1 MNRILIMSVLLLFLN
16 ACTNGQNKEKDKIED
31 NKKAV
36 SDSLHTPKTNIKVN
50 KEYDDDGNLIRYDST
65 YTSFY
70 SNIEGDKA
78 KADSIF
84 NKFKLDFNFHYPFS
98 KKPYFDNLFFTDSL
112 LKYDF
117 YKKDFFDKRFHM
129 NMKHMEDMFKEMD
142 SIKNKYYKSLD
153 SL

>member
-1 MNRILIMSVLLLFLN
+1 MSVLILILS
-16 ACTNGQNKEKDKIED
+16 ACKNGQNKEKDKIAD
-31 NKKAV
+31 KKEIM
-36 SDSLHTPKTNIKVN
+36 SDSLQNPKTNIKVN

-65 YTSFY
+65 YSSFY
-70 SNIEGDKA
+70 SNIDIDKA

-84 NKFKLDFNFHYPFS
+84 NKFKSDFNFRYPFS
-98 KKPYFDNLFFTDSL
+98 TKPYFDDLFFNDSL

-117 YKKDFFDKRFHM
+117 YKKDFFDKRFNM
-129 NMKHMEDMFKEMD
+129 NMRHMKDMFREMFGKMD